1 MLARLHKKAVSNT
14 SLFIKTFPSIS
25 DQVKM
30 VRIWSVCVFSD
41 TAVKI
46 YETWNESHEDLTVD
60 IIITGSIINTEK
72 NKSGY
77 KC

>member
-46 YETWNESHEDLTVD
+46 YET
-60 IIITGSIINTEK
+60 
-72 NKSGY
+72 
-77 KC
+77 